1 MLAVRRTRL
10 LAGLLMLGSLPACSA
25 AAQGYDPSLFQEMR
39 WRMIGP
45 FRASRTKAGT
55 GVPSQPNVFYI
66 GVVNGG
72 VWKTTDYGRTW
83 DPIFDE
89 QGTGSV
95 GAIAVAPSDPNVI
108 YVGSGEGLQ
117 RPDLSTGDGIYKS
130 TDAGR
135 TWTHLGL
142 RDGQQIPQVI
152 VDPRDPNR
160 LFVAVLGHPYG
171 PNAERGIFRSTD
183 GGSTFEK
190 VLYRDEN
197 TGGIDVAF
205 DPQNASTVYAV
216 LWEARQAPWE
226 NGAFSGPNSGV
237 FKSTDGGGTWRQIG
251 RGLPTFD
258 RDGLGR
264 IGITIAPSMPS
275 RVFATVDAARNGG
288 LYRSDDGGETFSRVT
303 EDARVVSRASDF
315 AEVKVDPKNPDVVYT
330 GSIVAWKST
339 DGGRTFSALRGAP
352 GGDDYHRFWIN
363 PDNPDVI
370 LLIADQGAVI
380 TVNGGRTW
388 SSWYNQPTAQMYHV
402 STDNAFP
409 YRVCSGQQE
418 SGSACVA
425 SRSDNGRITFMDWH
439 PVAVE
444 EYGYV
449 APDPLDPDIVYGG
462 KVTRYDRRTGQVQN
476 VAPRLTRSPDYR
488 ALRTAP
494 VLFSPLNPRKL
505 YFATNT
511 VWQTTNGGRSWQEI
525 SPDLTRRDSVV
536 PPNVGKYAGERAAA
550 ARHPGVVYTLA
561 PSCVKEHIIWAGSD
575 DGLIHVTF
583 DGGRTWRDVTPPALR
598 ARPWSK
604 ISIMDA
610 SHFDTLTAYAAVNTL
625 RLDDMRPHLYRTRDG
640 GRSWT
645 EIVTGIDSGAVT
657 NVVREDPER
666 RGLLYAGTERQVWVS
681 FDDGDHWQS
690 LRLNMPATSIR
701 DLVIK
706 DDDVVIG
713 THGRSFWIL
722 DDVTPLRQLGTGAA
736 RSMQR
741 AASVPIRP
749 PSAGTRRFPVPVES
763 RLFRPQ
769 LATRIRYS
777 QWPDTPLPP
786 DEPAG
791 ENPPDGAIIDYVIG
805 AGGTGGRPVTLE
817 ILDGATVVRRYA
829 STDTA
834 MPPADIGNVP
844 RYWIRPTQVL
854 SAAPGMH
861 RFVWDLRYPEP
872 RVLAFQYPISGTPG
886 NTARE
891 PRGPW
896 VVPGTYAV
904 RLTVNGKAYT
914 QPLTV
919 RMDPRVKTPAATLAQ
934 QFALSKGLYDDIGR
948 TRDALDGV
956 RALRLALRE
965 VRPRTTGS
973 VAAAVDSLEH
983 AAAALE
989 AAGGGFGGG
998 GGGGAGGGAAATLA
1012 GTIGQLGQLYGALQ
1026 EADAAPTTQL
1036 AAAVQ
1041 AARRATPAVLA
1052 RWTVMRARDV
1062 GALNARLRAANL
1074 PEVTVGR

>member
-1 MLAVRRTRL
+1 MLRIPRCLPLTL
-10 LAGLLMLGSLPACSA
+10 LAILAYGSPVI
-25 AAQGYDPSLFQEMR
+25 AQVPDASTFQEMR

-55 GVPSQPNVFYI
+55 GVPSQPNTFYI

-95 GAIAVAPSDPNVI
+95 GAIAVAPTDPNIV

-130 TDAGR
+130 TDAGK

-142 RDGQQIPQVI
+142 RDGQQIPQII

-183 GGSTFEK
+183 GGQSFQK
-190 VLYRDEN
+190 VLYKDEN
-197 TGGIDVAF
+197 VGGIDVAF
-205 DPQNASTVYAV
+205 DPQNPSTIYAV

-226 NGAFSGPNSGV
+226 NGAFNGPGSGM
-237 FKSTDGGGTWRQIG
+237 FKSTDGGTTWRQIG
-251 RGLPTFD
+251 QGLPTFD

-264 IGITIAPSMPS
+264 IGIAIAPSLPS

-288 LYRSDDGGETFSRVT
+288 LYRSDDGGETFTKAT
-303 EDARVVSRASDF
+303 EDTRVVSRASDF
-315 AEVKVDPKNPDVVYT
+315 AEVKVDPKNADVVFT
-330 GSIVAWKST
+330 GSIVAWKSV
-339 DGGRTFSALRGAP
+339 DGGKTFNALRGAP

-363 PDNPDVI
+363 PDNSDII

-380 TVNGGRTW
+380 TVNGGKTW

-418 SGSACVA
+418 SGSACVL
-425 SRSDNGRITFMDWH
+425 SRSDNGRITSMDWH

-476 VAPRLTRSPDYR
+476 VAPKLTRGPNYR

-494 VLFSPLNPRKL
+494 VLFSPVNPRKL
-505 YFATNT
+505 FFATNT
-511 VWQTTNGGRSWQEI
+511 IWQTTNGGQSWQEI
-525 SPDLTRRDSVV
+525 SPDLTRTDSVV
-536 PPNVGKYAGERAAA
+536 PPNVGKYAAERGATG
-550 ARHPGVVYTLA
+550 RHPGVVYTIA
-561 PSCVKEHIIWAGSD
+561 PSYVKENIIWAGSD

-583 DGGRTWRDVTPPALR
+583 NGGRTWKDVTPPMLR
-598 ARPWSK
+598 ERPWSK

-625 RLDDMRPHLYRTRDG
+625 RLDDMRPHLFRTRDG
-640 GRSWT
+640 GKSWT
-645 EIVTGIDSGAVT
+645 EIVAGIDSGAITSVI
-657 NVVREDPER
+657 REDPKA
-666 RGLLYAGTERQVWVS
+666 RGLLYAGTERHAWVS
-681 FDDGDHWQS
+681 FDDGDHWQT

-706 DDDVVIG
+706 DDDVVVG

-722 DDVTPLRQLGTGAA
+722 DNVTPLRQLAGGGMRVAGDGTAP
-736 RSMQR
+736 
-741 AASVPIRP
+741 SVPATRP
-749 PSAGTRRFPVPVES
+749 PLPAT
-763 RLFRPQ
+763 RLFKPQ
-769 LATRIRYS
+769 TGLRIRYS

-805 AGGTGGRPVTLE
+805 SDGAGSQPVTLE
-817 ILDGATVVRRYA
+817 ILDGTRLVRRYA
-829 STDTA
+829 STDTSMA
-834 MPPADIGNVP
+834 PADIGNVP
-844 RYWIRPTQVL
+844 RYWIRPTRVL

-872 RVLAFQYPISGTPG
+872 AVLNVQYPISATPG

-896 VVPGTYAV
+896 VVPGTYTV
-904 RLTVNGKAYT
+904 RLTVNGRTYT

-919 RMDPRVKTPAATLAQ
+919 RMDPRVKASTATLAR
-934 QFALSKGLYDDIGR
+934 QFALSKGLYDDIAR
-948 TRDALDGV
+948 TRAALDSV
-956 RALRLALRE
+956 RALRAGLRE
-965 VRPRTTGS
+965 LRQRSAGD
-973 VAAAVDSLEH
+973 AAAIDSLDR
-983 AAAALE
+983 AAGALE
-989 AAGGGFGGG
+989 GGGGGFGGG
-998 GGGGAGGGAAATLA
+998 GGGGGTTSTLGGI
-1012 GTIGQLGQLYGALQ
+1012 IGQLGQLYDALQ
-1026 EADAAPTTQL
+1026 EVDAAPTTQL
-1036 AAAVQ
+1036 VSAVQ
-1041 AARRATPAVLA
+1041 EAQRDVPAAIGRWTTLRTRATSRFGSQLRMPPAP
-1052 RWTVMRARDV
+1052 R
-1062 GALNARLRAANL
+1062 
-1074 PEVTVGR
+1074 

>member
-1 MLAVRRTRL
+1 MLAITRR
-10 LAGLLMLGSLPACSA
+10 LAFLSLAVLGGVGQAPPL
-25 AAQGYDPSLFQEMR
+25 AAQGHDPSSFQEMR

-72 VWKTTDYGRTW
+72 VWKSTDYGRTW
-83 DPIFDE
+83 DPIFDRE
-89 QGTGSV
+89 GTGSI
-95 GAIAVAPSDPNVI
+95 GAIAVAPSDPNIV

-117 RPDLSTGDGIYKS
+117 RPDLSTGNGIYKS

-142 RDGQQIPQVI
+142 RDGQQIPQII

-183 GGSTFEK
+183 GGQTFEK

-197 TGGIDVAF
+197 VGGIDVAF

-216 LWEARQAPWE
+216 LWESRQAPWE
-226 NGAFSGPNSGV
+226 NGVFSGPGSGM
-237 FKSTDGGGTWRQIG
+237 FKSTDGGTTWRQIG

-258 RDGLGR
+258 TDGLGR
-264 IGITIAPSMPS
+264 IGITIAPSLPS
-275 RVFATVDAARNGG
+275 RMFATVDAARNGG
-288 LYRSDDGGETFSRVT
+288 LYRSDDGGETFTRSSD
-303 EDARVVSRASDF
+303 DARIVSRASDF
-315 AEVKVDPKNPDVVYT
+315 AEVKVDPKNPDIVYT

-363 PDNPDVI
+363 PDNTDII

-380 TVNGGRTW
+380 TVNGGKTW

-418 SGSACVA
+418 SGSACVL
-425 SRSDNGRITFMDWH
+425 SRSDNGRITAMDWH
-439 PVAVE
+439 PVGVE

-462 KVTRYDRRTGQVQN
+462 KVSRYDRRTGQVQN
-476 VAPRLTRSPDYR
+476 VAPRLTRSASYR

-494 VLFSPLNPRKL
+494 VLFSPVNPRKL

-511 VWQTTNGGRSWQEI
+511 VWQTTNGGQSWQEI

-536 PPNVGKYAGERAAA
+536 PPNVGKYAASRPAMS
-550 ARHPGVVYTLA
+550 RHPGVVYTIA
-561 PSCVKEHIIWAGSD
+561 PSYIRENILWAGSD

-583 DGGRTWRDVTPPALR
+583 NGGRTWKDVTPPALR
-598 ARPWSK
+598 ERPWSK

-640 GRSWT
+640 GKTWT
-645 EIVTGIDSGAVT
+645 EIVAGIDSGAIT
-657 NVVREDPER
+657 NVIREDPKA
-666 RGLLYAGTERQVWVS
+666 RGLLYAGSETQVWVS

-706 DDDVVIG
+706 DDDIAIG

-722 DDVTPLRQLGTGAA
+722 DNVTPLRQLTLGLGNRDSGLGARA
-736 RSMQR
+736 RSSQ
-741 AASVPIRP
+741 SPI
-749 PSAGTRRFPVPVES
+749 PSPQS
-763 RLFRPQ
+763 LLFRPQ
-769 LATRIRYS
+769 IATRIRYS

-791 ENPPDGAIIDYVIG
+791 ENPPDGAMIDYIIGADG
-805 AGGTGGRPVTLE
+805 AGGQPVTLE
-817 ILDGATVVRRYA
+817 VFDGATLVRRYA

-834 MPPADIGNVP
+834 MAPADIGNVP
-844 RYWIRPTQVL
+844 RYWIRPTRVL

-872 RVLAFQYPISGTPG
+872 RVLSSQYPISGTPG

-896 VVPGTYAV
+896 VVPGTYTV
-904 RLTVNGKAYT
+904 RLTANGKTYS
-914 QPLTV
+914 QPLVV
-919 RMDPRVKTPAATLAQ
+919 RMDPRVKTPAATLAR
-934 QFALSKGLYDDIGR
+934 QFTLAKGVYDDIGR
-948 TRDALDGV
+948 TRSALDSV
-956 RALRLALRE
+956 RALRARLRGLRD
-965 VRPRTTGS
+965 VAGRSAGD
-973 VAAAVDSLEH
+973 AAAIDSVDR

-989 AAGGGFGGG
+989 GAGGG
-998 GGGGAGGGAAATLA
+998 GGGSGGGGATGAPPSLA
-1012 GTIGQLGQLYGALQ
+1012 GLIGQLGQLYDALQ
-1026 EADAAPTTQL
+1026 DADVAPTTQL
-1036 AAAVQ
+1036 VAAVQ
-1041 AARRATPAVLA
+1041 TARRETAPAIA
-1052 RWTVMRARDV
+1052 RWTALRDRVDARF
-1062 GALNARLRAANL
+1062 GA
-1074 PEVTVGR
+1074 GRRPAGAP